1 MLTAQERLW
10 AMRAAMV
17 AESLP
22 EHERDRLTF
31 PELCRLVEQK
41 QDRLQPAR
49 LSGNHIHPIGADL

>member
-1 MLTAQERLW
+1 
-10 AMRAAMV
+10 MV